1 MPRNDSFVPSHEPL
15 RTYESLHLQPD
26 RTSGSFSFLNPT
38 RARYHHKE
46 LDSQSSS
53 PTKSPLLSEDIEV
66 GKAIPKSPQ
75 HTSPVHYKWR
85 ARDNRKGRH
94 ALVIESTSNLDTASI
109 EAPAPTHSFRAAGQ
123 GIWRMCTQFPYWNIS
138 YLVATIFTLG
148 SVIWVM
154 NAFFVY
160 LPLAQPQTEFNTE
173 ILYGGGITAFIGATV
188 FEIGS
193 VLLMIEAVN
202 ENRAGCFGW
211 ALERLVE
218 GEKGGKEKIKLRPD
232 LGACAHHH
240 TNKRNFVGKGDG
252 GSYQFMCI
260 NHLLICSHCPRQL
273 NLPSQ
278 HPAPPSP
285 APHRPAPPPPG
296 NKTAAPPP
304 PPSDPGNG
312 SPPLTPSERTT
323 SAKSAS

>member
-1 MPRNDSFVPSHEPL
+1 MPRNGSFVPSHEPL
-15 RTYESLHLQPD
+15 RAYESLHLQSD

-38 RARYHHKE
+38 RACYYHKD
-46 LDSQSSS
+46 LGSQSSS
-53 PTKSPLLSEDIEV
+53 PTKSPLLSKDIEV
-66 GKAIPKSPQ
+66 EKAIPGSPQ
-75 HTSPVHYKWR
+75 YTSPVHYKWR

-94 ALVIESTSNLDTASI
+94 ALVIESTSSPETASI
-109 EAPAPTHSFRAAGQ
+109 EVPAPTHSFRVAGQ

-160 LPLAQPQTEFNTE
+160 LPLAQPQTEFNAE

-218 GEKGGKEKIKLRPD
+218 SEKGGDEKIRLRPD

-252 GSYQFMCI
+252 RSYQYMYTS
-260 NHLLICSHCPRQL
+260 HPLICSHSLRQS
-273 NLPSQ
+273 NLPSPYPATPSLAPHQ
-278 HPAPPSP
+278 PAPPLLKKKT
-285 APHRPAPPPPG
+285 AARPPPP
-296 NKTAAPPP
+296 A
-304 PPSDPGNG
+304 DLGNG
-312 SPPLTPSERTT
+312 SPPSTPSERTT